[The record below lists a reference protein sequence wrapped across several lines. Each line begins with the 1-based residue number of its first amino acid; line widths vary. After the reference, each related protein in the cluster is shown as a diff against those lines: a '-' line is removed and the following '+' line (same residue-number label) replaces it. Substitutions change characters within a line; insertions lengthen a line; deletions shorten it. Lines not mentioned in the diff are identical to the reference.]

1 VTRFSIFDFGFSISG
16 SRGRAI
22 LLFVCALLFGFGSA
36 DAQQPPK
43 IPRIGYVSG
52 TGSAADRGP
61 YIEALRQGL
70 RELRHVEGKT
80 FILEYRGAEGKL
92 DRLPSIMKELT
103 ELKVDVLVVPFG
115 GAVRA
120 AKQATTTVPIVLV
133 TGVDPVA
140 NGWVASL
147 ARPAGNI
154 TGVYTL
160 AQDLNGKRLELMTEV
175 APRLSRVAVL
185 WAPKDR
191 SGAVSYKEYE
201 AASHAL
207 KIQLQSLEVDR
218 DEPDVERAFQS
229 AAAARASGVITITNA
244 GLFLKQKMIAALAI
258 KNRLPTMFQGST
270 WVDSGGLISYATDE
284 FDALRRAATYVDKI
298 LKGAKPADLPVEQSS
313 KYEMVVNLRTAKQ
326 IGLTIPQIVMARAD
340 RVIR

>member
-1 VTRFSIFDFGFSISG
+1 M
-16 SRGRAI
+16 RASV
-22 LLFVCALLFGFGSA
+22 LLACALLFGFGSA

-52 TGSAADRGP
+52 TGSANDQGP
-61 YIEALRQGL
+61 YVEALRQGL
-70 RELRHVEGKT
+70 RELRHVEGRT

-103 ELKVDVLVVPFG
+103 QLKVDVLVAPFS

-120 AKQATTTVPIVLV
+120 AKQATTTIPIVFV
-133 TGVDPVA
+133 TGADPVG

-147 ARPAGNI
+147 ARPGGNI

-160 AQDLNGKRLELMTEV
+160 AQDLNGKRLELMTELV
-175 APRLSRVAVL
+175 PRVSSIAVL
-185 WAPKDR
+185 WATNEQA
-191 SGAVSYKEYE
+191 SAASYKENE
-201 AASHAL
+201 GASRVL
-207 KIQLQSLEVDR
+207 KVQLQSLEVDQH
-218 DEPDVERAFQS
+218 EPDVERAFQT

-244 GLFLKQKMIAALAI
+244 ALFLKQKMIAALAI

-270 WVDSGGLISYATDE
+270 WVDAGGLISYSTDE
-284 FDALRRAATYVDKI
+284 FDALHRAATYVDKI
-298 LKGAKPADLPVEQSS
+298 LKGAKPADLPVEQST

-326 IGLTIPQIVMARAD
+326 IGLTIPPIVMARAN

>member
-1 VTRFSIFDFGFSISG
+1 M
-16 SRGRAI
+16 
-22 LLFVCALLFGFGSA
+22 LFALCTLA
-36 DAQQPPK
+36 AAQQTPK

-52 TGSAADRGP
+52 TGSASDQGP
-61 YIEALRQGL
+61 YVEALRQRL
-70 RELRHVEGKT
+70 RELRHVEGRT
-80 FILEYRGAEGKL
+80 FILEYRGAEGKM

-103 ELKVDVLVVPFG
+103 QLKVDVIVAPFS

-120 AKQATTTVPIVLV
+120 AKQVTMTIPIVFV
-133 TGVDPVA
+133 TGADPVA

-147 ARPAGNI
+147 ARPGGNI

-160 AQDLNGKRLELMTEV
+160 AQDLNGKRLELMTEIV
-175 APRLSRVAVL
+175 PRLSHVAVL
-185 WAPKDR
+185 WAP
-191 SGAVSYKEYE
+191 SEGTAAANYYKEYE
-201 AASHAL
+201 VASRAL
-207 KIQLQSLEVDR
+207 KVQLQSLEVDR

-270 WVDSGGLISYATDE
+270 WVDAGGLISYATDE
-284 FDALRRAATYVDKI
+284 FDALRRTAAYVDKI

-340 RVIR
+340 RVIK

>member
-1 VTRFSIFDFGFSISG
+1 MNKKITVLSLSSM
-16 SRGRAI
+16 
-22 LLFVCALLFGFGSA
+22 LFALCTLA
-36 DAQQPPK
+36 AAQQTPK

-52 TGSAADRGP
+52 TGSASDQGP
-61 YIEALRQGL
+61 YVEALRQRL
-70 RELRHVEGKT
+70 RELRHVEGRT
-80 FILEYRGAEGKL
+80 FIVEYRGAEGKM

-103 ELKVDVLVVPFG
+103 QLKVDVIVAPFS
-115 GAVRA
+115 GAVRT
-120 AKQATTTVPIVLV
+120 AKQATTTIPIVFV

-147 ARPAGNI
+147 ARPGGNI

-175 APRLSRVAVL
+175 VPRLSQFAVL
-185 WAPKDR
+185 YDQT
-191 SGAVSYKEYE
+191 GAAHYKEYE
-201 AASHAL
+201 AASRAL
-207 KIQLQSLEVDR
+207 KVQLQSLAVDG
-218 DEPDVERAFQS
+218 DEPDVERAFQA
-229 AAAARASGVITITNA
+229 AAAARAGGLITITSA

-258 KNRLPTMFQGST
+258 KNRLPTMFQGSR
-270 WVDSGGLISYATDE
+270 WVDAGGLISYATDD
-284 FDALRRAATYVDKI
+284 FDALRRGATYVDKI
-298 LKGAKPADLPVEQSS
+298 LKGAKPADLPVEQST

>member
-1 VTRFSIFDFGFSISG
+1 MNKTITVLSLSSM
-16 SRGRAI
+16 
-22 LLFVCALLFGFGSA
+22 LFALCTVA
-36 DAQQPPK
+36 AAQQTPK
-43 IPRIGYVSG
+43 IPRIGYISG
-52 TGSAADRGP
+52 TGSASDQGQ

-70 RELRHVEGKT
+70 RELRHVEGRT
-80 FILEYRGAEGKL
+80 FILEYRGAEGKM

-103 ELKVDVLVVPFG
+103 ELKVDVLVAPFS

-120 AKQATTTVPIVLV
+120 AKQATTTIPIVLV
-133 TGVDPVA
+133 TGADPVA
-140 NGWVASL
+140 NGWIASL
-147 ARPAGNI
+147 ARPGGNI

-160 AQDLNGKRLELMTEV
+160 AQDLNGKRLELMTEIV
-175 APRLSRVAVL
+175 PRASRVAVL
-185 WAPKDR
+185 WAPNDR
-191 SGAVSYKEYE
+191 TGAISYKEYE
-201 AASHAL
+201 VASRAL
-207 KIQLQSLEVDR
+207 KVQLQSLEVDR
-218 DEPDVERAFQS
+218 DEPDVERALQS

-270 WVDSGGLISYATDE
+270 WVDAGGLISYATDE
-284 FDALRRAATYVDKI
+284 FDALRRAATYADKI
-298 LKGAKPADLPVEQSS
+298 LKGAKPADLPVEQST

>member
-1 VTRFSIFDFGFSISG
+1 M
-16 SRGRAI
+16 A
-22 LLFVCALLFGFGSA
+22 LLACALLFGFGSA

-43 IPRIGYVSG
+43 TPRIGYVSG
-52 TGSAADRGP
+52 TGSSSDQGP
-61 YIEALRQGL
+61 YVEVLRQGL
-70 RELRHVEGKT
+70 RELRHVEGRT

-103 ELKVDVLVVPFG
+103 QLKVDVLVAPFS

-120 AKQATTTVPIVLV
+120 AKQAMTTIPIVLV
-133 TGVDPVA
+133 TGADPVA

-147 ARPAGNI
+147 ARPGGNI

-175 APRLSRVAVL
+175 VPRFSRVAVL
-185 WAPKDR
+185 WAPNDR
-191 SGAVSYKEYE
+191 TGAVSYKEYE
-201 AASHAL
+201 AASRVL
-207 KIQLQSLEVDR
+207 KVQLQSLEVDQH
-218 DEPDVERAFQS
+218 EPDVERAFQA

-244 GLFLKQKMIAALAI
+244 ALFLKQKMIATLAI

-270 WVDSGGLISYATDE
+270 WVDAGGLISYSTDE

-298 LKGAKPADLPVEQSS
+298 LKGAKPADLPVEQST